1 MSQAQENNIES
12 GSKRKDVNEK
22 RFCLDRAALEF
33 AYESVSGLEDPHF
46 FCDFYEQMR
55 PHRKLHDLMVFHYS
69 GYL

>member
-1 MSQAQENNIES
+1 M
-12 GSKRKDVNEK
+12 NEK